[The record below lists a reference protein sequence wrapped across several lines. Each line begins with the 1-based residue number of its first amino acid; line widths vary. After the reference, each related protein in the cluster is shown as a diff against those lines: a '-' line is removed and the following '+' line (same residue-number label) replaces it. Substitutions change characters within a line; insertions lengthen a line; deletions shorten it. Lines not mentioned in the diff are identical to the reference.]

1 MKFLKSSVLFISMA
15 CIVPV
20 CSIAREKSERITRA
34 EIEQKSADEFING
47 LMSRMTVDEKIGQL
61 NLPSYGNVMPNPKK
75 SEIASR
81 IVRGEVGG
89 IFNIFGVDAI
99 RQLQEVA
106 VKESRLGIPII
117 VGADI
122 CNGYKTVFP
131 IPLGLSCSWKPE
143 NIEEVARISAKE
155 VGADGICWTYSPMV
169 DISHDARWGR
179 VKEGAGEDPFLG
191 GIMAQAWV
199 RGYQGND
206 LSADTTLM
214 ACVKHY
220 ALYGAAEAG
229 RDYNTVDMSR
239 VTAMNYY
246 MRPYQA
252 AVEAGVG
259 SIMTSFN
266 EFESIPATGNTWLL
280 NDVLRKQWGFNGF
293 VVSDFTAIAEMVNHG
308 IGNSQEVGVKA
319 LKAGVDMDM
328 IADCYHA
335 VLKKSL
341 EEGKITEAEIDS
353 ACRRILIAKYQL
365 GLFHDP
371 YKYCNPKRAAKE
383 FLSVN
388 NVSAARRIAAESF
401 VLLKNDNNL
410 LPLKGC
416 RKVAVVGPLADSK
429 ANMAGSWK
437 YDEQTKSYHGL
448 VEDLQESLGNG
459 VEVVFAKG
467 SNLVDDPVYEANFTD
482 QNRSTRDDRS
492 DEQLIAEAL
501 KVAEGADVIIAAL
514 GESIDMSGEGASRA
528 ILEMPQT
535 QKKLLDAIQ
544 KTGKPIV
551 MVLFTGRPLA
561 LQSEEKQVNAILNV
575 WFGGTEAGAA
585 IADVLTGK
593 VSPTGKL
600 TMSFPRVTGQC
611 PIYYNHKMTGR
622 PMSPDAWYTRYV
634 SNYIDVLNEPLYPFG
649 YGLSYATYTYGDVS
663 LNMNSMDANGKIQAS
678 VIVTNT
684 GAQDGEE
691 IVQLYLRDIV
701 RSITPP
707 VQELKGFKRVAL
719 KAGESKK
726 VTFDID
732 VDMLKFYDST
742 LDYVAEPGEFQVM
755 IGGNSKEVKTASFT
769 LK

>member
-252 AVEAGVG
+252 AVEAVD
-259 SIMTSFN
+259 
-266 EFESIPATGNTWLL
+266 EAAKAAK
-280 NDVLRKQWGFNGF
+280 DVIDFVSKLSVEQITAVRKVIDSLDHKDG
-293 VVSDFTAIAEMVNHG
+293 TAGDVAEETELDEADSCEDCEAEEVE
-308 IGNSQEVGVKA
+308 IEETEAAQEV
-319 LKAGVDMDM
+319 
-328 IADCYHA
+328 
-335 VLKKSL
+335 
-341 EEGKITEAEIDS
+341 EET
-353 ACRRILIAKYQL
+353 
-365 GLFHDP
+365 
-371 YKYCNPKRAAKE
+371 N
-383 FLSVN
+383 
-388 NVSAARRIAAESF
+388 
-401 VLLKNDNNL
+401 
-410 LPLKGC
+410 
-416 RKVAVVGPLADSK
+416 
-429 ANMAGSWK
+429 
-437 YDEQTKSYHGL
+437 
-448 VEDLQESLGNG
+448 
-459 VEVVFAKG
+459 
-467 SNLVDDPVYEANFTD
+467 
-482 QNRSTRDDRS
+482 
-492 DEQLIAEAL
+492 
-501 KVAEGADVIIAAL
+501 
-514 GESIDMSGEGASRA
+514 
-528 ILEMPQT
+528 
-535 QKKLLDAIQ
+535 
-544 KTGKPIV
+544 
-551 MVLFTGRPLA
+551 
-561 LQSEEKQVNAILNV
+561 SEE
-575 WFGGTEAGAA
+575 
-585 IADVLTGK
+585 
-593 VSPTGKL
+593 
-600 TMSFPRVTGQC
+600 
-611 PIYYNHKMTGR
+611 
-622 PMSPDAWYTRYV
+622 
-634 SNYIDVLNEPLYPFG
+634 
-649 YGLSYATYTYGDVS
+649 
-663 LNMNSMDANGKIQAS
+663 
-678 VIVTNT
+678 
-684 GAQDGEE
+684 
-691 IVQLYLRDIV
+691 
-701 RSITPP
+701 
-707 VQELKGFKRVAL
+707 
-719 KAGESKK
+719 
-726 VTFDID
+726 
-732 VDMLKFYDST
+732 
-742 LDYVAEPGEFQVM
+742 
-755 IGGNSKEVKTASFT
+755 
-769 LK
+769 

>member
-308 IGNSQEVGVKA
+308 IGNRQEVGVKA

-448 VEDLQESLGNG
+448 VEDLQES
-459 VEVVFAKG
+459 
-467 SNLVDDPVYEANFTD
+467 
-482 QNRSTRDDRS
+482 
-492 DEQLIAEAL
+492 
-501 KVAEGADVIIAAL
+501 
-514 GESIDMSGEGASRA
+514 IDMSGEGASRA

-649 YGLSYATYTYGDVS
+649 YGLSYTTYTYGDVS

>member
-1 MKFLKSSVLFISMA
+1 MA

-169 DISHDARWGR
+169 DIYHDARWGR

-206 LSADTTLM
+206 
-214 ACVKHY
+214 
-220 ALYGAAEAG
+220 
-229 RDYNTVDMSR
+229 
-239 VTAMNYY
+239 
-246 MRPYQA
+246 
-252 AVEAGVG
+252 
-259 SIMTSFN
+259 
-266 EFESIPATGNTWLL
+266 
-280 NDVLRKQWGFNGF
+280 
-293 VVSDFTAIAEMVNHG
+293 
-308 IGNSQEVGVKA
+308 
-319 LKAGVDMDM
+319 
-328 IADCYHA
+328 
-335 VLKKSL
+335 
-341 EEGKITEAEIDS
+341 
-353 ACRRILIAKYQL
+353 
-365 GLFHDP
+365 
-371 YKYCNPKRAAKE
+371 
-383 FLSVN
+383 
-388 NVSAARRIAAESF
+388 
-401 VLLKNDNNL
+401 
-410 LPLKGC
+410 
-416 RKVAVVGPLADSK
+416 
-429 ANMAGSWK
+429 
-437 YDEQTKSYHGL
+437 
-448 VEDLQESLGNG
+448 
-459 VEVVFAKG
+459 
-467 SNLVDDPVYEANFTD
+467 PVYEANFTD

-501 KVAEGADVIIAAL
+501 KVVEGADVIIAAL

-649 YGLSYATYTYGDVS
+649 YGLSYTTYTYGDVS

-742 LDYVAEPGEFQVM
+742 LDYVAEQGEFQVM

>member
-1 MKFLKSSVLFISMA
+1 MIVKEMKRMALCLFLLLFAGSVWSAAKEDRTEQRVDSVL
-15 CIVPV
+15 
-20 CSIAREKSERITRA
+20 R
-34 EIEQKSADEFING
+34 
-47 LMSRMTVDEKIGQL
+47 LMTLSEKIGQMNQVSSKEDPTGQLTECSNEEELIRSGQVGSML
-61 NLPSYGNVMPNPKK
+61 NVVGVERTRHLQ
-75 SEIASR
+75 EIAVNDTR
-81 IVRGEVGG
+81 LHIPL
-89 IFNIFGVDAI
+89 IFALDV
-99 RQLQEVA
+99 VH
-106 VKESRLGIPII
+106 
-117 VGADI
+117 
-122 CNGYKTVFP
+122 GYKTISPV
-131 IPLGLSCSWKPE
+131 PLAESCSWDMDL
-143 NIEEVARISAKE
+143 IEKSARVAAEEATAS
-155 VGADGICWTYSPMV
+155 GIQWTFAPMV
-169 DISHDARWGR
+169 DIARDPRWGR
-179 VKEGAGEDPFLG
+179 VMEGSGEDPYLG
-191 GIMAQAWV
+191 SAIAKARV
-199 RGYQGND
+199 RGFQGTD
-206 LSADTTLM
+206 LSAYNTM
-214 ACVKHY
+214 AACAKHFVG
-220 ALYGAAEAG
+220 YGAAEGG

-467 SNLVDDPVYEANFTD
+467 SNLVDDSVYEANFTD

-649 YGLSYATYTYGDVS
+649 YGLSYTTYTYGDVS
-663 LNMNSMDANGKIQAS
+663 LNTNSMDANGKIQAS

>member
-437 YDEQTKSYHGL
+437 YDEQT
-448 VEDLQESLGNG
+448 
-459 VEVVFAKG
+459 
-467 SNLVDDPVYEANFTD
+467 
-482 QNRSTRDDRS
+482 
-492 DEQLIAEAL
+492 
-501 KVAEGADVIIAAL
+501 
-514 GESIDMSGEGASRA
+514 
-528 ILEMPQT
+528 
-535 QKKLLDAIQ
+535 
-544 KTGKPIV
+544 
-551 MVLFTGRPLA
+551 FTGRPLA

-649 YGLSYATYTYGDVS
+649 YGLSYTTYTYGDVS
-663 LNMNSMDANGKIQAS
+663 LNTNSMDANGKIQAS

>member
-293 VVSDFTAIAEMVNHG
+293 VVSDFTAIEEMVNHG

-341 EEGKITEAEIDS
+341 EDGKITEAEIDS

-501 KVAEGADVIIAAL
+501 KVVEGADVIIAAL

-575 WFGGTEAGAA
+575 WFGGSEAAYA
-585 IADVLTGK
+585 IGDVLFGD
-593 VSPTGKL
+593 VNPSGKL
-600 TMSFPRVTGQC
+600 TMTFPKNVGQI
-611 PIYYNHKMTGR
+611 PLFYNHKNTGR
-622 PMSPDAWYTRYV
+622 PLAAGNWFEKFR
-634 SNYIDVLNEPLYPFG
+634 SNYLDVDNEPLYPFG
-649 YGLSYATYTYGDVS
+649 YGLSYTTFQYSDIALSTPVMGQ
-663 LNMNSMDANGKIQAS
+663 NGSTTA
-678 VIVTNT
+678 VVTVTNT
-684 GAQDGEE
+684 GKRDGAEV
-691 IVQLYLRDIV
+691 VQLYIRDLV
-701 RSITPP
+701 GSITRP
-707 VQELKGFKRVAL
+707 VRELKGFEKVFL
-719 KAGESKK
+719 KAGESKTVSFK
-726 VTFDID
+726 ITPE
-732 VDMLKFYDST
+732 LLRFYDYD
-742 LDYVAEPGEFQVM
+742 LNHVAEPGDFDVM
-755 IGGNSKEVKTASFT
+755 IGGSSQAEKTARLT

>member
-169 DISHDARWGR
+169 DIYHDARWGR

-308 IGNSQEVGVKA
+308 IGNRQEVGVKA

-467 SNLVDDPVYEANFTD
+467 SNLVDDSVYEANFTD

-501 KVAEGADVIIAAL
+501 KVVEGADVIIAAL

-551 MVLFTGRPLA
+551 LIDRKIQGIPCDSVLVDNKKAAEDAMHLFIEKGHRKIGIIGGPEGIFTAEERLEGYYTALKKAGISIKNSLVYRGDYTIQGGVRGLEQLVRENPDMTAVFVTNYEMTMGAMIGVNELGIQIPEQLSMIGFDNLQFARACRPKLTIVSQPTDRIA
-561 LQSEEKQVNAILNV
+561 KEIARIILEHLEKKEERSEEPFMEKLQTEIMEGKSVSILN
-575 WFGGTEAGAA
+575 
-585 IADVLTGK
+585 
-593 VSPTGKL
+593 
-600 TMSFPRVTGQC
+600 R
-611 PIYYNHKMTGR
+611 
-622 PMSPDAWYTRYV
+622 
-634 SNYIDVLNEPLYPFG
+634 
-649 YGLSYATYTYGDVS
+649 
-663 LNMNSMDANGKIQAS
+663 
-678 VIVTNT
+678 
-684 GAQDGEE
+684 
-691 IVQLYLRDIV
+691 
-701 RSITPP
+701 
-707 VQELKGFKRVAL
+707 
-719 KAGESKK
+719 
-726 VTFDID
+726 
-732 VDMLKFYDST
+732 
-742 LDYVAEPGEFQVM
+742 
-755 IGGNSKEVKTASFT
+755 
-769 LK
+769 